1 MLGWKRNDGWKKN
14 LLGLVM
20 LVLSACFLFGVM
32 EAQQGGRIERERIGQ
47 KEGRGR
53 FPELMERFGQRFPS
67 EPSFFPPNSRQR
79 LSGLG
84 FRSRQSRQ
92 RSQNVELIG
101 FTGVSIYDVF
111 VKDDYAYCASVLGL
125 LILDVSNPSNSQLV
139 GKLLLPY
146 SAQDVCVSGNYA
158 YVADG
163 DAGLRVIDV
172 SNPSNPREV
181 GYFDTPGYALGVY
194 VSGNYAYVAD
204 GVAGLRVI
212 DVSNPTNPREVGY
225 FDTPGYALGVYVSG
239 NYAYVADGVAGLRV
253 IDVSNPSN
261 PREVGYFDTPGD
273 AQGVYVSGNYAYVAD
288 KWAGLRVI
296 DVSNPTNPREV
307 GYFDT
312 PSEARDVYVSGNYAY
327 VADGENTGLRVIDV
341 SNPTNPREVGY
352 FDIFGFTYGVYVS
365 GNYAYVANGIG
376 YAIGGGNV
384 VGLVVI
390 DVSNPSNPRKVGHF
404 GTSDATWDVYVSGNY
419 AYVANGVLGL
429 RVIDVSDPSKPR
441 EVGFFDTR
449 YALGVYVSGDYAY
462 VAAGVGLVVID
473 VSNPTNP
480 REVGFFDTPG
490 WAWDVYV
497 SGNYAYVADWDAGLR
512 VIDVSN
518 PTNPREV
525 GFFDTP
531 GLASGVYVSGNYAY
545 VADWGGGLRV
555 IDVSNPANLREV
567 GFFTQGR
574 PLGVYVSGNYAYVA
588 DWDAGLRVIDVSNPT
603 NPREVGFFDTPGH
616 AEDVYV
622 SGNYAYVADGDAGLR
637 VIDVSNPSN
646 PREVGFFDTPG
657 YVSDYARDVYV
668 SGNYAYVAN
677 SGEGLFILRFTGA
690 QPVNHPPSIPV
701 LLSPANNATVSPV
714 PTFKLKSDDPDN
726 DQVMFIMEVKQGSI
740 LKSFQTGFYSS
751 GVEVTYSDSR
761 QPLIDGQWQWRA
773 KARDKRGA
781 ESGWS
786 EWKTFTVQSNLP
798 DLVPIDL
805 KVTPDTVRLGNKV
818 TVSFKVLNQG
828 RKRANASKTRIILS
842 KSASEPS
849 SSDPLLKE
857 LSTPALDPNKSQ
869 DYSESVVIPADI
881 QTGDY
886 YVWVVVDVDKTS
898 GQGDDTNDKVK
909 FPIKVQEKFDYDVL
923 VVEEVV
929 RKEGGKEIIEEKPV
943 AGARIIVFD
952 ENHNII
958 TEGTTNREG
967 KAKIPALKVGHYIRA
982 EKYITTF
989 YLNDKNEAV
998 EQKTNRK
1005 FYDVYLTSDEVE
1017 NSGFIFNEVKALPV
1031 KLVIRKH
1038 NALIKFHLELAF
1050 EWDADAKTRDFWIA
1064 ALRHASNLL
1073 YDATDGHV
1081 CIGSVK
1087 VLNNYRYPTPYGE
1100 YTGVPRNAIQV
1111 FADND
1116 IRPYVWGLGMYGVH
1130 IGRMWISSVG
1140 DWRTIQPELLGSV
1153 LAHEFGHC
1161 LLLLDDEYDYK
1172 TNDPKCVEPEIDQKD
1187 EYGHFNDPGS
1197 KIACLMAAPW
1207 DADKSRKVSS
1217 YSSGGISFG
1226 EGWWKA
1232 SELCSE
1238 VPERHTYKNRL
1249 FYGDK
1254 SCWEIFKEKF
1264 SDQKGRWILRS
1275 PVDREFEVDR
1285 EDKCVPGP
1293 VFVRSYTESGKG
1305 RLINIENQKDN
1316 IGKEMDIDYSEWKYS
1331 GGRVEELN
1339 IKSWKNRFEAHVA
1352 IYSLGRFIYQGRTK
1366 REKIN
1371 IERGKINIEGYHSGD
1386 FIEVFTVNRFWLGKL
1401 PPSHEIILTPESI
1414 YQNLYSKIDL
1424 SLDGSKLY
1432 IQAKFPKE
1440 FQDLRIQLVVQSG
1453 KESPEVLP
1461 IRESKLVFSE
1471 QLKSWVGVLILK
1483 NEKEGYF
1490 RISRGEGK
1498 TVVAWVAFGGYD
1510 VGNPPFPIVGG
1521 AGRLRLMN
1529 GFGFLEAPNAT
1540 SDAKIFFVVTP
1551 PFVFNQSDL
1560 IPRSYAYD
1568 FKVLSG
1574 NLGNDSRLE
1583 LVFEPIEATNPKRL
1597 CVYQFSEEKQEWEPI
1612 DAEIDL
1618 EEGIIVISPARSGTF
1633 ALMEVAEKPPSFTFP
1648 SGLQMIG
1655 IPFRPSRSA
1664 PSEVLNLGSG
1674 EIKLARWKPKE
1685 GRYAFYRPN
1694 EQEQDEEVAKVVPGK
1709 GYWVLFDK
1717 PVSIVQQG
1725 GLIPEE
1731 GVTIP
1736 LVAGWNQ
1743 ISNPFIKPIEWS
1755 LSEFY
1760 VSKDG
1765 EVKSLE
1771 EARQA
1776 GWIEDYAWGWE
1787 QDANNPNTGRYV
1799 LVYDTSIIPG
1809 VKGQL
1814 EPWKGYWV
1822 YAHTDCELI
1831 LPPPSQNKGRGT
1843 RGEGRVAK
1851 GNGWNMRL
1859 QASVNG
1865 SVGEAVMGIANGT
1878 RGLAV
1883 GLPPEPPTGNNG
1895 VQVILL
1901 KNNTPLAVDVRSDG
1915 SRRQE
1920 WEVLVRFGTRDG
1932 GRGTS
1937 ERKEVVLTFDG
1948 IGYAPKDVSAWLVDT
1963 VTGKR
1968 LYLRTQ
1974 PSYRFV
1980 AQEGEVE
1987 RKFKVVVE
1995 RGNDRPLRVVGLK
2008 ATPMRGQG
2016 VVIEFSLTK
2025 PAKIEAEVLT
2035 LTGRKVA
2042 VLDAGSSEGLT
2053 HRVVWRGV
2061 GIEGQKVGSGVYL
2074 VRVRAVDEEG
2084 RETQAVTVA
2093 RMK

>member
-32 EAQQGGRIERERIGQ
+32 GAQQGSRIERERVGQ
-47 KEGRGR
+47 REGRGR

-92 RSQNVELIG
+92 QSVELVG
-101 FTGVSIYDVF
+101 FTGGAIYDVF
-111 VKDDYAYCASVLGL
+111 VKNNYAYCASGSGL
-125 LILDVSNPSNSQLV
+125 LIFNVSNPSNPQLV
-139 GKLLLPY
+139 GKLLLP
-146 SAQDVCVSGNYA
+146 D
-158 YVADG
+158 
-163 DAGLRVIDV
+163 
-172 SNPSNPREV
+172 
-181 GYFDTPGYALGVY
+181 FALGVY

-204 GVAGLRVI
+204 EGAGLRVIDVSNPTNPREIGFFDTPGNARGVYVSGNYAYVADGRSGLRVI

-225 FDTPGYALGVYVSG
+225 FDTPGYAY
-239 NYAYVADGVAGLRV
+239 
-253 IDVSNPSN
+253 
-261 PREVGYFDTPGD
+261 
-273 AQGVYVSGNYAYVAD
+273 
-288 KWAGLRVI
+288 
-296 DVSNPTNPREV
+296 
-307 GYFDT
+307 
-312 PSEARDVYVSGNYAY
+312 DVYVSGNYAY
-327 VADGENTGLRVIDV
+327 VA
-341 SNPTNPREVGY
+341 
-352 FDIFGFTYGVYVS
+352 
-365 GNYAYVANGIG
+365 
-376 YAIGGGNV
+376 
-384 VGLVVI
+384 
-390 DVSNPSNPRKVGHF
+390 
-404 GTSDATWDVYVSGNY
+404 
-419 AYVANGVLGL
+419 
-429 RVIDVSDPSKPR
+429 
-441 EVGFFDTR
+441 
-449 YALGVYVSGDYAY
+449 
-462 VAAGVGLVVID
+462 
-473 VSNPTNP
+473 
-480 REVGFFDTPG
+480 
-490 WAWDVYV
+490 
-497 SGNYAYVADWDAGLR
+497 
-512 VIDVSN
+512 
-518 PTNPREV
+518 
-525 GFFDTP
+525 
-531 GLASGVYVSGNYAY
+531 
-545 VADWGGGLRV
+545 
-555 IDVSNPANLREV
+555 
-567 GFFTQGR
+567 
-574 PLGVYVSGNYAYVA
+574 
-588 DWDAGLRVIDVSNPT
+588 
-603 NPREVGFFDTPGH
+603 
-616 AEDVYV
+616 AER
-622 SGNYAYVADGDAGLR
+622 A
-637 VIDVSNPSN
+637 
-646 PREVGFFDTPG
+646 
-657 YVSDYARDVYV
+657 
-668 SGNYAYVAN
+668 
-677 SGEGLFILRFTGA
+677 GLFILRFTGA

-761 QPLIDGQWQWRA
+761 QPLSDGQWQWRA

-898 GQGDDTNDKVK
+898 GQGDDTNDKAK
-909 FPIKVQEKFDYDVL
+909 FPIKVQEKLDYDVL

-967 KAKIPALKVGHYIRA
+967 KAKIPALKVGHYIRV

-989 YLNDKNEAV
+989 YLNDRNEAI

-1100 YTGVPRNAIQV
+1100 PTGVPRNAIQV

-1116 IRPYVWGLGMYGVH
+1116 VHPHVWGLGMYGVH
-1130 IGRMWISSVG
+1130 IGRMWIGSKIG
-1140 DWRTIQPELLGSV
+1140 DWRTIQPESLGST

-1161 LLLLDDEYDYK
+1161 LLLLPDEYDYETK
-1172 TNDPKCVEPEIDQKD
+1172 DPKCVEPEINQKD
-1187 EYGHFNDPGS
+1187 EYGHPNDPES
-1197 KIACLMAAPW
+1197 KIACLMAGPW
-1207 DADKSRKVSS
+1207 DVDKNRKVSS
-1217 YSSGGISFG
+1217 YSLGGVLFG
-1226 EGWWKA
+1226 EGWRKA
-1232 SELCSE
+1232 SELCHKN
-1238 VPERHTYKNRL
+1238 RHTYEGL
-1249 FYGDK
+1249 D
-1254 SCWEIFKEKF
+1254 CWSIFKNYFLDRTGKE
-1264 SDQKGRWILRS
+1264 RWILRS
-1275 PVDREFEVDR
+1275 PVDRGVEY
-1285 EDKCVPGP
+1285 VPGP
-1293 VFVRSYTESGKG
+1293 VFVKSYTESGKG
-1305 RLINIENQKDN
+1305 RLIDIRNQKDN
-1316 IGKEMDIDYSEWKYS
+1316 IGKEMEVIFNPSEWKFATKNSRILHIKEPFRISQRRMRVGVYS
-1331 GGRVEELN
+1331 QG
-1339 IKSWKNRFEAHVA
+1339 K
-1352 IYSLGRFIYQGRTK
+1352 FIYQGHTYNPSTSITGILG
-1366 REKIN
+1366 EI
-1371 IERGKINIEGYHSGD
+1371 IEIEGWHERD
-1386 FIEVFTVNRFWLGKL
+1386 IIEVFSANSYYFGPWPPDDKIVSLPRKYQDEYNVRIRVNEVNKSLMVEFYAKDSN
-1401 PPSHEIILTPESI
+1401 P
-1414 YQNLYSKIDL
+1414 NL
-1424 SLDGSKLY
+1424 
-1432 IQAKFPKE
+1432 
-1440 FQDLRIQLVVQSG
+1440 DLRVQLIVQNGIVLDIRDLKLASKGEG
-1453 KESPEVLP
+1453 KWE
-1461 IRESKLVFSE
+1461 
-1471 QLKSWVGVLILK
+1471 GVISLNP
-1483 NEKEGYF
+1483 NEPTRGYF
-1490 RISRGEGK
+1490 RISLKDEK
-1498 TVVAWVAFGGYD
+1498 YKIDNVVAWTHFGDYN
-1510 VGNPPFPIVGG
+1510 VNKPPFPIVGG
-1521 AGRLRLMN
+1521 SGRLRLMN
-1529 GFGFLEAPNAT
+1529 GFSFLEAPNAT

-1597 CVYQFSEEKQEWEPI
+1597 GVYQFSEEKQEWEPI

-1843 RGEGRVAK
+1843 RGEGRGAK
-1851 GNGWNMRL
+1851 GNGWSMRL

-1901 KNNTPLAVDVRSDG
+1901 KNNTPLAVDVR
-1915 SRRQE
+1915 
-1920 WEVLVRFGTRDG
+1920 
-1932 GRGTS
+1932 
-1937 ERKEVVLTFDG
+1937 
-1948 IGYAPKDVSAWLVDT
+1948 
-1963 VTGKR
+1963 
-1968 LYLRTQ
+1968 
-1974 PSYRFV
+1974 
-1980 AQEGEVE
+1980 
-1987 RKFKVVVE
+1987 
-1995 RGNDRPLRVVGLK
+1995 
-2008 ATPMRGQG
+2008 
-2016 VVIEFSLTK
+2016 
-2025 PAKIEAEVLT
+2025 
-2035 LTGRKVA
+2035 
-2042 VLDAGSSEGLT
+2042 
-2053 HRVVWRGV
+2053 
-2061 GIEGQKVGSGVYL
+2061 
-2074 VRVRAVDEEG
+2074 
-2084 RETQAVTVA
+2084 
-2093 RMK
+2093 